1 VSRSRHVDFREHIQE
16 SLKRCD
22 ILVAI
27 VGPRWAAP
35 DEQGRPRIRDE
46 TDWVRI
52 EIEAALAKK
61 IPVIPV
67 LIDGT
72 ALPPPFELPEGLRD
86 LAFRQAAPV
95 DSGRDFHPHID
106 RLIKAMDQLLARG
119 NPAVPPEA
127 PKAATKSTE
136 ARVANP
142 KDRTVATAKLL
153 DVPAAADKTVVA
165 TPASRA
171 RSLLL
176 SGLSALM
183 TPPNGRI

>member
-1 VSRSRHVDFREHIQE
+1 MNTAAVGAVFAASVLMFWLFVEIGF
-16 SLKRCD
+16 LKGTQ
-22 ILVAI
+22 
-27 VGPRWAAP
+27 GPN
-35 DEQGRPRIRDE
+35 RDE

-106 RLIKAMDQLLARG
+106 RLIKAMDQLLALPGR
-119 NPAVPPEA
+119 EA
-127 PKAATKSTE
+127 SCC
-136 ARVANP
+136 
-142 KDRTVATAKLL
+142 L
-153 DVPAAADKTVVA
+153 
-165 TPASRA
+165 ASA
-171 RSLLL
+171 RS
-176 SGLSALM
+176 
-183 TPPNGRI
+183 